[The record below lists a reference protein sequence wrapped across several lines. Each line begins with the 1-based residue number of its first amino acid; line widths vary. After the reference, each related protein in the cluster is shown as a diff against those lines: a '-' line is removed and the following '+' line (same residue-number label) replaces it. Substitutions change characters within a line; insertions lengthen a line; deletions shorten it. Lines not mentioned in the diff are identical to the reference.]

1 MSMRFDTSELR
12 RRAPELRA
20 GEEILLSGTVYT
32 ARDAA
37 HKRMAALL
45 AENRPLP
52 FALEGAAIY
61 YAGPTPARAGAVC
74 GSFGPT
80 TSGRMDAFA
89 PALYDRG
96 LSATIGKGQ
105 PQRRGRSRPIPGA
118 TAPCTSS
125 PSAARAPSRRGISRR
140 WRKSRFPSW
149 AVSRSNGSFSPIS
162 RSLSAS
168 TAREAT
174 FTNAERTE
182 PYICLIR
189 SE

>member
-80 TSGRMDAFA
+80 TSGRMDAFER
-89 PALYDRG
+89 DHRE
-96 LSATIGKGQ
+96 GQ
-105 PQRRGRSRPIPGA
+105 PQRRGRRGHPAQPRRV
-118 TAPCTSS
+118 P
-125 PSAARAPSRRGISRR
+125 RRHRRRGRHR
-140 WRKSRFPSW
+140 GAAYRVAGGNR
-149 AVSRSNGSFSPIS
+149 VSRAG
-162 RSLSAS
+162 L
-168 TAREAT
+168 
-174 FTNAERTE
+174 
-182 PYICLIR
+182 
-189 SE
+189 

>member
-52 FALEGAAIY
+52 FALEGAANLL
-61 YAGPTPARAGAVC
+61 RRSDAGARGGRFA
-74 GSFGPT
+74 GSFGPDDQRT
-80 TSGRMDAFA
+80 DGRVCS

-96 LSATIGKGQ
+96 LSATIGKGN
-105 PQRRGRSRPIPGA
+105 R
-118 TAPCTSS
+118 
-125 PSAARAPSRRGISRR
+125 SAAVVEAIRRNRAVYLVAIGGAGAIAARHIASLEEIAFPELGCESVKRLVFSDFPLIVGIDCAGGNIYERG
-140 WRKSRFPSW
+140 KD
-149 AVSRSNGSFSPIS
+149 
-162 RSLSAS
+162 
-168 TAREAT
+168 
-174 FTNAERTE
+174 
-182 PYICLIR
+182 
-189 SE
+189 